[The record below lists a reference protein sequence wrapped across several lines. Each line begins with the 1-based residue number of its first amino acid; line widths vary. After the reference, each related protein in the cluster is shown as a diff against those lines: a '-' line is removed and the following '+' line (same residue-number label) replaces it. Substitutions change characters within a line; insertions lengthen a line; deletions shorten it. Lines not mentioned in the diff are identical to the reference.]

1 MLAFTDS
8 AVSLDLRAVLDG
20 REGTLDR
27 GPVLYMVVDTRRRLW
42 YVGMT
47 GQAVA
52 DRFRNRAGEDSA
64 IGRALATRNLS
75 GWTVDVYGL
84 GAAKARWPEL
94 LAGARTIREAERRLI
109 RHYQPPLNRAGT
121 DHRVKRRHVKKEAR
135 WGLGRWFRHM
145 VTGE

>member
-1 MLAFTDS
+1 MLAFTDG
-8 AVSLDLRAVLDG
+8 AVSLDLRDVLAG
-20 REGTLDR
+20 REGTGNQ
-27 GPVLYMVVDTRRRLW
+27 GPVLYCVVDATHALW

-47 GQAVA
+47 TQSIA
-52 DRFRNRAGEDSA
+52 DRFHNRAREDSA

-75 GWTVDVYGL
+75 GWRVDVYGL

-94 LAGARTIREAERRLI
+94 LAGAHTIREAERRLI